1 MKLIAEFEI
10 LGLPQTVNAIGRKH
24 WSAKVKEAKKWKEL
38 VVQQCILAGI
48 GGLKLAQASLE
59 LTRCSSMETDFD
71 NLASS
76 FKHVLDG
83 LTVAGVI
90 VDDKPSVIGSP
101 TFVWQKTKPGD
112 GRIRVKIWARS
123 GSTGKDE

>member
-1 MKLIAEFEI
+1 MRIIAEFEI

-24 WSAKVKEAKKWKEL
+24 WAVKVKEARKWKQL
-38 VVQQCILAGI
+38 VVTECILAGI
-48 GGLKLAQASLE
+48 GGLNLAQASLE
-59 LTRCSSMETDFD
+59 LTRYSSRETDFD

-83 LTVAGVI
+83 LTAAGVI

-101 TFVWQKTKPGD
+101 TFIWQKVKPGD

-123 GSTGKDE
+123 GSDDKA